1 MGGIYGGY
9 RFDGALKNILS
20 LEAFAKWG
28 KFSMSERDCCA
39 DVHYWLGADGVRYNS
54 SVLNMNGWDYSD
66 LMSKIFMQQYGLQ
79 LNVNVLGFFNATRQ
93 SRWTLEVSPL
103 LAAVG
108 TKADV
113 VSKID
118 GASAIDGASRWH
130 LGVGGN
136 VQAAYKMTGN
146 LSVGIYSGM
155 TYMTGKAMDGMPELH
170 NTNYVWESGVK
181 IGLKFGKRNRKEIP
195 HQVRDDVEGVRD
207 DVRAVVAPVVVET
220 PIVKPEVTVCPEE
233 TAPATEIREE
243 KPVEQTAVVEEIS
256 QSDLSQ
262 SSGPDQVRNDVEGS
276 DKGTIVV
283 EPAVEPAAEPVA
295 ELEAEREAELEA
307 ERVVERVVER
317 EAERVAERVVER
329 VAERVVER
337 VVESAAEPAVEPAVE
352 PEAEPADTIGH
363 ADDSSVRHPALDAG
377 SAEGTPLPII
387 YFEFRTKRISWSE
400 LPKVEQI
407 ASVMKANP
415 DMKIEVIGWAD
426 YRGDANYNMVLSE
439 DRAKTIRQCLVN
451 LGVASDR
458 ITVKGMGVDVSE
470 DVDTARRVEC
480 VIVE

>member
-1 MGGIYGGY
+1 MRNLNKYLLTALLALFLLPAMAQESKPDAMEQTGTETNWYVGLNGGLPFGVSDFSSFGADKTRTGFMGGIYGGY

-39 DVHYWLGADGVRYNS
+39 EVHYWLGTDGVRYNS
-54 SVLNMNGWDYSD
+54 PVLNMNGWDYSD
-66 LMSKIFMQQYGLQ
+66 LMSKVFMQQYGLQ

-181 IGLKFGKRNRKEIP
+181 IGWTFGKRNRKEIP

-220 PIVKPEVTVCPEE
+220 PIVEPDVTVCPEE

-262 SSGPDQVRNDVEGS
+262 SSEPVQVQNDVREVQEKVIISLPTIYFAFNSTAIAENELAKLQEIRKQMEDNPEMKITVNGWCDTKGS
-276 DKGTIVV
+276 K
-283 EPAVEPAAEPVA
+283 AVNDRISLKRAETVKNWLVSNGIAAE
-295 ELEAEREAELEA
+295 
-307 ERVVERVVER
+307 
-317 EAERVAERVVER
+317 
-329 VAERVVER
+329 
-337 VVESAAEPAVEPAVE
+337 
-352 PEAEPADTIGH
+352 
-363 ADDSSVRHPALDAG
+363 
-377 SAEGTPLPII
+377 
-387 YFEFRTKRISWSE
+387 
-400 LPKVEQI
+400 
-407 ASVMKANP
+407 
-415 DMKIEVIGWAD
+415 
-426 YRGDANYNMVLSE
+426 
-439 DRAKTIRQCLVN
+439 
-451 LGVASDR
+451 R
-458 ITVKGMGVDVSE
+458 ITVKGNGSDFNE
-470 DVDTARRVEC
+470 ADAAKARRAESVTIKCE
-480 VIVE
+480 EK